1 MVAGVKG
8 ADSTQCTMMEGFQ
21 SALVGLETRSI
32 VVSAGSTNYSCTNAV
47 IAKKITD
54 AFSNPGD
61 TSVDWFCDGADWNVG
76 KCNGSGEIM
85 VDDHEDS
92 DICRCNGGLTIR
104 PCLNGASWGGN
115 GGGCNQDT
123 ITLSVVVYY
132 GTSFAPTPNPT
143 YSPINPTGTPTSEPT
158 AMPTDSAI
166 NPTGTPTS
174 EPTAMPTES
183 LTAKPSAMP
192 TEIKLITNV
201 TNGLNDFDRI
211 DKDGNG
217 VLNYEEIIFDI
228 ADVNKDG
235 NLSPEEFVAAR
246 ADGLFERTE

>member
-1 MVAGVKG
+1 MVNDRI
-8 ADSTQCTMMEGFQ
+8 DSNICDCDDA
-21 SALVGLETRSI
+21 AL
-32 VVSAGSTNYSCTNAV
+32 A
-47 IAKKITD
+47 
-54 AFSNPGD
+54 
-61 TSVDWFCDGADWNVG
+61 
-76 KCNGSGEIM
+76 
-85 VDDHEDS
+85 
-92 DICRCNGGLTIR
+92 IR
-104 PCLNGASWGGN
+104 PCIDNAHWGGT